1 MWHQWFNCTFMK
13 LREYFLCTKKTK
25 IMTSFK
31 NVFSYLSVFDAHSWD
46 YTTHACDAILLLSIL
61 LFSLYFWSDKCS
73 LGEHKRLLSK
83 TIGMIIDLSWEFQ
96 SCGVSG
102 FLTSTAF
109 LPQIFGS
116 RACVRWR
123 ALWLPGK
130 EGQVN
135 TQRGQEVLQTDHL
148 SAGLLSQSLYMVR
161 VLDFVKISVCFIG
174 NQNP

>member
-1 MWHQWFNCTFMK
+1 MVQPYFYEATRILFVHKENKNNDFIQQFLLLPVSLRCAFMR
-13 LREYFLCTKKTK
+13 LY
-25 IMTSFK
+25 
-31 NVFSYLSVFDAHSWD
+31 DACVW
-46 YTTHACDAILLLSIL
+46 CLLLLSIL

-83 TIGMIIDLSWEFQ
+83 TIGMIIDMSWEFQ

-161 VLDFVKISVCFIG
+161 VLDCVKISVCFIG